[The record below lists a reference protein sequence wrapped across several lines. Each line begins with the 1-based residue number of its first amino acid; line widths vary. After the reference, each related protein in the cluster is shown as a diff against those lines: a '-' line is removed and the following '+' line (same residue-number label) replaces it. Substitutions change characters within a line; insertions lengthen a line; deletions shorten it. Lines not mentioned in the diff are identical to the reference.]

1 MADTVIARAARL
13 GLYLILLT
21 VVQTTVLPH
30 LRIFGVVPDLGLVAA
45 VALAVRYGPETGA
58 VFGFFAGLATDAFLQ
73 TPLGLAAF
81 SFGMT
86 AYLVGVLQT
95 WLVRPAW
102 WVHPA
107 VAAGAGVVA
116 GLLFVGLGALIGQD
130 QLWALRSVRTLL
142 LAALYDG
149 VVALAVF
156 PLTDRVA
163 RVGPRS
169 ISAPGATGYGPA

>member
-1 MADTVIARAARL
+1 MAGAVIARTARL
-13 GLYLILLT
+13 GFYLILLT
-21 VVQTTVLPH
+21 VVQTTVMPH

-45 VALAVRYGPETGA
+45 VAVAIRYGPETGA

-81 SFGMT
+81 AFGMT

-116 GLLFVGLGALIGQD
+116 GLLFVGFGALVGQD
-130 QLWALRSVRTLL
+130 QLWALRSIRTIL
-142 LAALYDG
+142 LAAVYDG
-149 VVALAVF
+149 VVALVIF

-169 ISAPGATGYGPA
+169 ISASGASGYGPA